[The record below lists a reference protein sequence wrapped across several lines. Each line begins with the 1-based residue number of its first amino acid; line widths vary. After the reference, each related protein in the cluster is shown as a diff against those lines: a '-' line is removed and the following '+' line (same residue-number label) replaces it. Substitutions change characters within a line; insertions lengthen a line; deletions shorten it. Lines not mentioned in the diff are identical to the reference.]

1 MRVLLATLALCLIV
15 LQPALAKDSRIMVH
29 EVHSYV
35 SQVNSALNNPNIA
48 VGRNFLVRNVA
59 EGALFE
65 TSVKMFHPGH
75 PSVQDVWWKQTYGP
89 YYYRYPYA
97 YYPYYTTS
105 GYEEMGKWEMISNF
119 ENKKRLIVGYQP
131 EYVITGIKM
140 RPDATQAVVDLDLK
154 EYSTRYAPYS
164 PYLTSGVLHANS
176 KCKAYLV
183 KHEGQIVM
191 TRMDCNT
198 HTQMPF

>member
-1 MRVLLATLALCLIV
+1 MRVLLATIALCMLV
-15 LQPALAKDSRIMVH
+15 LQPALAGEGRIMVH
-29 EVHSYV
+29 EIHSFIA
-35 SQVNSALNNPNIA
+35 QANSALNNPNIA
-48 VGRNFLVRNVA
+48 VGRNFLTRNVA

-65 TSVKMFHPGH
+65 TNVKLFQPGH
-75 PSVQDVWWKQTYGP
+75 PAAQEIWWNQTYGQ

-105 GYEEMGKWEMISNF
+105 SYQEAGKWEMIRNF

-131 EYVITGIKM
+131 EYIITGVKM

-154 EYSTRYAPYS
+154 EYGTRYVPYS
-164 PYLTSGVLHANS
+164 TYLTSGVLHATS

-183 KHEGQIVM
+183 RHQNQLVM

-198 HTQMPF
+198 HTNMPF